1 MCDDA
6 IVRNAA
12 ATIDIKGNVAQAVIE
27 FAKNQDVNLIAV
39 MREEEDDFSN
49 FGWAVQHAISK

>member
-1 MCDDA
+1 LGLNAPPIAEVKHTIKVQLKHAGKMCDDA

-27 FAKNQDVNLIAV
+27 LLKIK
-39 MREEEDDFSN
+39 M
-49 FGWAVQHAISK
+49 